1 MRSRK
6 ECYQLD
12 AFFGQEDNNLRS
24 IFEREVS
31 PLIPGMFRGRNATVF
46 AYGATGSGKT
56 YTMQVCSQK
65 RLPAPFLS
73 RTSSTPKLVLLVW
86 LLTNLRKKKEK
97 VKGLPNLTNP
107 QLLLPSKILVN
118 FLLKTL
124 SS

>member
-1 MRSRK
+1 
-6 ECYQLD
+6 LD

>member
-1 MRSRK
+1 LWVFLIVVSFLFSFFMRSRK

-65 RLPAPFLS
+65 RLPVPFLS
-73 RTSSTPKLVLLVW
+73 RTSSTPKLVQLVW
-86 LLTNLRKKKEK
+86 LLTNLRKKKEQL
-97 VKGLPNLTNP
+97 KG
-107 QLLLPSKILVN
+107 
-118 FLLKTL
+118 
-124 SS
+124 